1 MSVQDLV
8 VTKLGSTKSG
18 LIFAIIWCGR
28 ILRITAQKWKFLLRI
43 SSVNMN
49 KSPVFCG

>member
-18 LIFAIIWCGR
+18 LIWCGR
-28 ILRITAQKWKFLLRI
+28 ILCITAQKWRFLLRI